1 MEYSTR
7 DNVFSSHPPRH
18 KPVPARQQG
27 WGGTTAACGR
37 STEAHSQLRRST
49 KLECSEPVITGCTNY
64 TSSLT
69 FHSWVLTGGG
79 VGLAKHS
86 LLQEGHA
93 ACPRHVTGRTL
104 HSVAVESGCLGQ
116 TLK

>member
-1 MEYSTR
+1 MSR
-7 DNVFSSHPPRH
+7 SRVG
-18 KPVPARQQG
+18 VGRQQLVEG
-27 WGGTTAACGR
+27 VQKLTPSCV
-37 STEAHSQLRRST
+37 EAQI
-49 KLECSEPVITGCTNY
+49 ECSESVITGCTSY
-64 TSSLT
+64 MSPLT

-104 HSVAVESGCLGQ
+104 HNVAVESGCLGQ